1 MKTRMTSF
9 TLEPTLLRKKSNL
22 DGVHPHLATPMG
34 GVNPLQKLEIG
45 NNPHLMSHSHR
56 LNHKPRKKILTLPT
70 ICLVDHP
77 QLQPS
82 PQAEAVEVM
91 TDLNVQWVEAI
102 EAVGAEV
109 ALMVQTEVVMILQ
122 EVVEVMYPEVA
133 VDEARME
140 AVGVGG
146 LGLPD

>member
-1 MKTRMTSF
+1 M
-9 TLEPTLLRKKSNL
+9 
-22 DGVHPHLATPMG
+22 
-34 GVNPLQKLEIG
+34 
-45 NNPHLMSHSHR
+45 
-56 LNHKPRKKILTLPT
+56 
-70 ICLVDHP
+70 DHP

-109 ALMVQTEVVMILQ
+109 ASMVQTEVVMILQ
-122 EVVEVMYPEVA
+122 EVVVLMYPEVA

-140 AVGVGG
+140 PVGVGG
-146 LGLPD
+146 LVLPD

>member
-1 MKTRMTSF
+1 M
-9 TLEPTLLRKKSNL
+9 NYI
-22 DGVHPHLATPMG
+22 
-34 GVNPLQKLEIG
+34 Q
-45 NNPHLMSHSHR
+45 
-56 LNHKPRKKILTLPT
+56 LPT
-70 ICLVDHP
+70 IYLVDHP

-102 EAVGAEV
+102 EAAGAEV

-122 EVVEVMYPEVA
+122 EVVEVMCHEVA
-133 VDEARME
+133 EDEARME

>member
-1 MKTRMTSF
+1 M
-9 TLEPTLLRKKSNL
+9 
-22 DGVHPHLATPMG
+22 
-34 GVNPLQKLEIG
+34 
-45 NNPHLMSHSHR
+45 
-56 LNHKPRKKILTLPT
+56 
-70 ICLVDHP
+70 DHP

-133 VDEARME
+133 EDEARME